1 MIVQHNLSANFTGRQ
16 LNINNKSKISA
27 LEKLSTGYRI
37 NRAAD
42 DAAGLAISE
51 EMRAQ
56 IRGLN
61 QGARN
66 VTDGISM
73 VNTAEGGIG
82 EQIAILQ
89 RIRVLTVQSYND
101 TNTQD
106 DRFAIQMEVDELLK
120 EIDRIATDT
129 EFNTIKVLQG
139 DKEIVTT
146 EIVEPSTKYSMKTY
160 YVDAQGTFP
169 AWATHDKQLT
179 VNNPNVSANNKQI
192 TTDKEFTVFNQGSTD
207 PANPPF
213 SYGPVPPP
221 DYYNS
226 ATDGIYKGEW
236 TPELSD
242 NYTATVDFSAIAN
255 LTTKE
260 DLLQYIGEL
269 IGTGIGYECYTCN
282 RIQGVCFEA
291 GNIRVEEIYNEDRSK
306 ERGAPDF
313 KVINL
318 QDCITAV
325 GRLKDEAAFDAL
337 TPEEQAELGGSY
349 STYVNNAAKTIAAD
363 IVDKVVEKT
372 FNTHFVR
379 TKEDADNPYRVIFY
393 DYRDDGVTQASAL
406 PGKVLEDVT
415 LRLRTQVQV
424 ENQPIELVCV
434 EEEGYWIQAGA
445 NSFQGVLIDFPDT
458 RLGAINMA
466 DYNVFPDG
474 YCSITPD
481 KEYDPRLL
489 AGAEKIG
496 DGKYR
501 NDNVGGTEQTTTFQ
515 KTMTTMIT
523 QTKWRTDANGEPQP
537 YTVITGTKT
546 ATYTYTVTQMVGGT
560 SKEFYA
566 YGPDTLLRVDRAI
579 ASLLKSRS
587 YLGAVSN
594 RLDHAYLNDINA
606 AENLQ
611 SAESRIRDEDMAV
624 GMVALARDNILEQ
637 AGISMLAQANQMSE
651 GILQLLR

>member
-1 MIVQHNLSANFTGRQ
+1 MIIQHNLSANFTGRQ

-82 EQIAILQ
+82 EQISILQ

-120 EIDRIATDT
+120 EIDQIATDT

-139 DKEIVTT
+139 DKKIVTK
-146 EIVEPSTKYSMKTY
+146 EIVEPSEKYSMKTY
-160 YVDAQGTFP
+160 YVDSQSTFP
-169 AWATHDKQLT
+169 AWATHDAKLT
-179 VNNPNVSANNKQI
+179 VNNPNVSANNKQQC
-192 TTDKEFTVFNQGSTD
+192 TATEYVVFNQGS
-207 PANPPF
+207 ANPEA
-213 SYGPVPPP
+213 YGPKSE
-221 DYYNS
+221 YNP
-226 ATDGIYKGEW
+226 ATDGDYKGEW
-236 TPELSD
+236 SETLAD
-242 NYTATVDFSAIAN
+242 NYSATVDFSAIAG
-255 LTTKE
+255 LTSKE
-260 DLLQYIGEL
+260 DLFQYIGDL
-269 IGTGIGYECYTCN
+269 IGTGIGYECYTCD
-282 RIQGVCFEA
+282 RIQGVYFES
-291 GNIRVEEIYNEDRSK
+291 GDIIVEEIYNEDRSK
-306 ERGAPDF
+306 DRGNPDF
-313 KVINL
+313 KGVSL
-318 QDCITAV
+318 QTCIEEV
-325 GRLKDEAAFDAL
+325 GKLMEEAEFNVSS
-337 TPEEQAELGGSY
+337 EQVLWGSY
-349 STYVNNAAKTIAAD
+349 SAYVNNTAKKIAEE
-363 IVDKVVEKT
+363 IVDKIVEKT
-372 FNTHFVR
+372 FNKHFVR

-415 LRLRTQVQV
+415 VRLKAQVQV
-424 ENQPIELVCV
+424 ENQPVELEHV

-458 RLGAINMA
+458 RLGAIDMK
-466 DYNVFPDG
+466 DYTVFPDG

-481 KEYDPRLL
+481 KKYDPTLL
-489 AGAEKIG
+489 IGAEKIG
-496 DGKYR
+496 NGKYH
-501 NDNVGGTEQTTTFQ
+501 NGNVGGREETTTHQ
-515 KTMTTMIT
+515 VTKQVSIT
-523 QTKWRTDANGEPQP
+523 ETKFGTDGNGELKP
-537 YTVITGTKT
+537 YIVIKGTKMV
-546 ATYTYTVTQMVGGT
+546 TYTYTETKMVGGV

-566 YGPDTLLRVDRAI
+566 YEPDILLRVDRAI
-579 ASLLKSRS
+579 ASLSKSRS

-594 RLDHAYLNDINA
+594 RLDHAYLNDLNT

-611 SAESRIRDEDMAV
+611 SAESRIRDEDMAA
-624 GMVALARDNILEQ
+624 GMVSLARDNILEQ
-637 AGISMLAQANQMSE
+637 AGVSMLAQANRMSE

>member
-306 ERGAPDF
+306 ERRTPDF

-337 TPEEQAELGGSY
+337 TPAEQAELGGSY

-445 NSFQGVLIDFPDT
+445 
-458 RLGAINMA
+458 
-466 DYNVFPDG
+466 
-474 YCSITPD
+474 
-481 KEYDPRLL
+481 
-489 AGAEKIG
+489 EKIG

-515 KTMTTMIT
+515 KTMTTMVT

>member
-51 EMRAQ
+51 VMRAQ

-337 TPEEQAELGGSY
+337 TPAEQAELGGSY

-434 EEEGYWIQAGA
+434 EEEGYWIQ
-445 NSFQGVLIDFPDT
+445 
-458 RLGAINMA
+458 
-466 DYNVFPDG
+466 
-474 YCSITPD
+474 
-481 KEYDPRLL
+481 

>member
-306 ERGAPDF
+306 ERGTPDF

-337 TPEEQAELGGSY
+337 TPAEQAELGGSY

-434 EEEGYWIQAGA
+434 EEEGYWIQ
-445 NSFQGVLIDFPDT
+445 
-458 RLGAINMA
+458 
-466 DYNVFPDG
+466 
-474 YCSITPD
+474 
-481 KEYDPRLL
+481 

>member
-337 TPEEQAELGGSY
+337 TPAEQAELGGSY

-434 EEEGYWIQAGA
+434 EEEGYWIQ
-445 NSFQGVLIDFPDT
+445 
-458 RLGAINMA
+458 
-466 DYNVFPDG
+466 
-474 YCSITPD
+474 
-481 KEYDPRLL
+481 